1 VSLDEVPRLGCDC
14 PVCRAARQALSGGA
28 QMDKPEA
35 VEVKQINGT
44 WCVLTGA
51 KVGACTHVA
60 ATAESR
66 ELAAAIAVV
75 VQAGATDEDIEAAL
89 LT

>member
-1 VSLDEVPRLGCDC
+1 
-14 PVCRAARQALSGGA
+14 
-28 QMDKPEA
+28 MDKFEV

-51 KVGACTHVA
+51 KVAGRAGRARHVA

-75 VQAGATDEDIEAAL
+75 VQANATDEDIEAAL